1 MTESESGI
9 VSENSDIFR
18 LKNKIVTINKLL
30 LFENVSESGIDAYMK
45 KIKHEQAEMGRM
57 LEEMDDDSLE
67 LEAEEYLQRVNGL
80 IKVYNDNR
88 NHKTRYEKV
97 VNHLKKMGIKVPKQ
111 VVKSLENKKNFFD
124 SSS

>member
-88 NHKTRYEKV
+88 NHNTRYEKV

-111 VVKSLENKKNFFD
+111 VLKSLENKKNFFD